1 MPGRPVLLN
10 EYSRGFIFTDIAFY
24 NYNHNNSSSSNSG
37 GSSSNS
43 GGSSSSGG
51 GDSINNSYMNSSSVP
66 LSSSSTTTTTTM
78 TASLINRSNR
88 NNMNNN
94 FDINY
99 NNNNNN
105 NNNINK
111 KSNVYISSNRGIV
124 LCINSL
130 TDQIICAYQLHTLGI
145 NSITIHSGG
154 YTVTGSDD
162 NKLRLWPIDF
172 TDYLIESQHEGCIS
186 NIRISNNGRKLAVGT
201 LSGTLGILNI
211 SEHSYSTVL
220 RSHIGSVIQVIPRIK
235 GMMY

>member
-24 NYNHNNSSSSNSG
+24 NFNHNNN
-37 GSSSNS
+37 SSSNS

-66 LSSSSTTTTTTM
+66 LSSSSSTTTTM

-99 NNNNNN
+99 NNN